1 MSEILTYILLALV
14 VLAFFLGVIP
24 LMVVQMT
31 RTNGKLKVLLQQ
43 PWFFLVIV
51 VLWLSLNLLTTYVS
65 VGFYLYYFPVA
76 LLGIVQI
83 SKYVSFCL
91 KRQERFRNKW
101 FK

>member
-24 LMVVQMT
+24 LIVVQMT

-83 SKYVSFCL
+83 SKYVSFCS